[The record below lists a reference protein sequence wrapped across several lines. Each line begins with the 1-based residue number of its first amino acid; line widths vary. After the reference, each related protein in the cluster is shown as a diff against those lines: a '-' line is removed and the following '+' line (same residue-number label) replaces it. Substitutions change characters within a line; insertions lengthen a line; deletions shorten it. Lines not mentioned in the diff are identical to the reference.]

1 MEDFLKKAEL
11 LDEQARQVIKDVR
24 LMESWQSVGA
34 TLNMVGSFAMGL
46 MMNHRDIDCHVYTD
60 PFSLPDSFLAVSKIA
75 ENPRIRS
82 VNYINLLD
90 AEDKCLEWH
99 AVYEAPDGETWKID
113 MIHILVD
120 SVFDGHF
127 EKVAQRVSQAL
138 TQEARLAVLS
148 IKDAM
153 PEDQNVM
160 GIEIYQ
166 AVIQDGVRDIRAFL
180 EWKARRPEAAGI
192 ITWMP

>member
-1 MEDFLKKAEL
+1 MEDLLKKAEL
-11 LDEQARQVIKDVR
+11 LDEQARQVIQDVR
-24 LMESWQSVGA
+24 LMESWKSVGA

-46 MMNHRDIDCHVYTD
+46 MMNHRDIDCHVYTN

-75 ENPRIRS
+75 ENPRVRS

-99 AVYEAPDGETWKID
+99 AVYEAPDGQAWKID

-120 SVFDGHF
+120 SVFAGHF
-127 EKVAQRVSQAL
+127 EKVAERVSKAL
-138 TQEARLAVLS
+138 TPESRLAVLS
-148 IKDAM
+148 IKNAM
-153 PEDQNVM
+153 PADQNVM

-166 AVIQDGVRDIRAFL
+166 AVIQHGMRDIQSFL
-180 EWKARRPEAAGI
+180 DWKARQPEAGI